1 MRVGL
6 RQIERQALEGHRQV
20 HALQLDITR
29 HGQRAGREVQ
39 DGLDARR
46 DHQIDHGLR
55 ARRRHRNH
63 GDVEPILARHAS
75 QLLDVVDRHAA
86 PRLVPDL
93 LVCGVEERRNLEAF
107 LPESGV
113 VRERQAEIAGAHDRH
128 AQPPIESQDLPQVPP
143 QFLHVVAHAADAE
156 LPEVRQVLAN
166 LRGVQVELLGQ
177 RLRRDRLDSGG
188 VECVQAAQVDREPV
202 GRQLGDL
209 VRHLPPLVRLIHK
222 VQCYH
227 LAPMANRQT
236 SDAPPETA
244 AFKPYVP
251 ASQSPAEFTLKAIV
265 LGVLFGLLF
274 GASTVYLGLRAGLT
288 VSASIP
294 IAVLAISVLKKLGGS
309 TILENNIVQTIGSAG
324 ESLAAGV
331 VFTIPALIF
340 LVPLG
345 PAYFNYV
352 QITVLAI
359 AGGLL
364 GVLMMVPL
372 RRALIVKE
380 HGVLPYPEGTACADV
395 LVAGERGGALAKT
408 VFLGLGIGAL
418 WKGASWIVQIFRT
431 TIGYTFDRASFFPN
445 ASINLD
451 LSPEYMGVGYVI
463 GPRIAGV
470 MFAGGVLS
478 WLVLLP
484 LLSYL
489 GNFMTVPLPPVPAS
503 GLRIDQMSAGQLWSA
518 YIRYTGAGA
527 VLAAGLIT
535 LARTVPTIVT
545 SFRESVKDF
554 GAAGGAAATVRTERD
569 MPLTVVIGGSI
580 LLAIFLVLAPGAPT
594 QGNVLSAILVVLF
607 GFFFVTVSSRITGLI
622 GNSSNPISGMTIAT
636 LILTCTIF
644 VGVGW
649 VGDDYAPI
657 ALGVGAVVCIAAAIA
672 GATSQDLKTGFI
684 VGATPISQQIG
695 LIVGVVTAAFV
706 IGVTTLYLHDVMTIG
721 SGSLPAP
728 QATLMSTIIRGLLS
742 QNLPWGL
749 VLVGVFIS
757 VTLELCGIRSLS
769 FAVGSYLPIAT
780 TAPIFVGGLVR
791 WWVERKTGQ
800 QDESEISSGTLFS
813 SGLIAGGSLAGI
825 LYAALFG
832 RNLLP
837 AADDAETLGL
847 VPFLHEGTVG
857 MVAGGLLF
865 AALAVIVARVGMR
878 KVQ

>member
-1 MRVGL
+1 M
-6 RQIERQALEGHRQV
+6 
-20 HALQLDITR
+20 
-29 HGQRAGREVQ
+29 
-39 DGLDARR
+39 
-46 DHQIDHGLR
+46 
-55 ARRRHRNH
+55 
-63 GDVEPILARHAS
+63 
-75 QLLDVVDRHAA
+75 
-86 PRLVPDL
+86 
-93 LVCGVEERRNLEAF
+93 
-107 LPESGV
+107 
-113 VRERQAEIAGAHDRH
+113 
-128 AQPPIESQDLPQVPP
+128 AQPAKTVES
-143 QFLHVVAHAADAE
+143 
-156 LPEVRQVLAN
+156 R
-166 LRGVQVELLGQ
+166 
-177 RLRRDRLDSGG
+177 S
-188 VECVQAAQVDREPV
+188 
-202 GRQLGDL
+202 
-209 VRHLPPLVRLIHK
+209 
-222 VQCYH
+222 
-227 LAPMANRQT
+227 
-236 SDAPPETA
+236 SA

-251 ASQSPAEFTLKAIV
+251 ASQSPAEFTAKAVV
-265 LGVLFGLLF
+265 LGVLFGLIF

-294 IAVLAISVLKKLGGS
+294 IAVLAISVLKRLGGS

-340 LVPLG
+340 LLPRG
-345 PAYFNYV
+345 PAYFNYF

-359 AGGLL
+359 AGGIL
-364 GVLMMVPL
+364 GVLMMIPL

-395 LVAGERGGALAKT
+395 LIAGERGGALAKT
-408 VFLGLGIGAL
+408 VFMGLGIGAL
-418 WKGASWIVQIFRT
+418 WKALSWIVQIFRT
-431 TIGYTFDRASFFPN
+431 AIGYSFPRASFFPN
-445 ASINLD
+445 ATMNLD

-503 GLRIDQMSAGQLWSA
+503 GLRLDQMSPGQMWSA

-535 LARTVPTIVT
+535 LARTIPTIVT
-545 SFRESVKDF
+545 SFRESVKEF
-554 GAAGGAAATVRTERD
+554 GAAGGKGGRARTERD
-569 MPLTVVIGGSI
+569 MPLTIVLIGSVA
-580 LLAIFLVLAPGAPT
+580 LALFLIIAPGVPT
-594 QGNVLSAILVVLF
+594 QGNVLAAILIVLF

-644 VGVGW
+644 VAVGW
-649 VGDDYAPI
+649 IGNDYAPI

-684 VGATPISQQIG
+684 VGATPFYQQVGLVIG
-695 LIVGVVTAAFV
+695 VLTAAFV
-706 IGVTTLYLHDVMTIG
+706 IGFTTLALHNVMTIG

-757 VTLELCGIRSLS
+757 ITLELCGIRSLS

-780 TAPIFVGGLVR
+780 TAPIFAGGVVR

-800 QDESEISSGTLFS
+800 KSESEISSGTLFS

-832 RNLLP
+832 RNIIP
-837 AADDAETLGL
+837 AADDAETLGII
-847 VPFLHEGTVG
+847 PFLHEGTVG

-865 AALAVIVARVGMR
+865 AALAMILARAAQR
-878 KVQ
+878 KLG